1 MRREFLW
8 TIIVRASP
16 LKFSLESWRQIFSKF
31 FASKEWLVSWFWLKG
46 RNDRWKTSNLAT
58 LPRSHW
64 GNMSLLDA
72 RLTTSVSIDAPRD
85 YPASYRESRQR
96 GKWDWRGGGRWID
109 LEEIRT
115 RVIFVRIKGSLLS
128 FTGRARV
135 CVCVHTFSSRTY
147 VFLTYTWHFPDIRG
161 ETCYCVM
168 ISERFVASRCNPAGI
183 STTIDV

>member
-16 LKFSLESWRQIFSKF
+16 LKFSLESWRQIFSKL

-135 CVCVHTFSSRTY
+135 CVCAYILLAYIRVPNVYVALSWYSRRNMLLCNDLWTFCRVT
-147 VFLTYTWHFPDIRG
+147 L
-161 ETCYCVM
+161 
-168 ISERFVASRCNPAGI
+168 
-183 STTIDV
+183 